1 MSATII
7 EIAYLTQ
14 NKFTVGETVTFEE
27 SQIITNL
34 QGITEGSYLDVTS
47 SYTLDKGHRQSFMDY
62 SRIVR
67 NAGERVPN
75 RRLSIIVNH
84 YTVPS
89 NDVGDVYT
97 VGSYDEER
105 FSKDVPLIGDV
116 RASDTLDFRPRVAEF
131 TATTASPFDF
141 GNRNFSSA
149 GTNPTLTMS
158 K

>member
-1 MSATII
+1 
-7 EIAYLTQ
+7 
-14 NKFTVGETVTFEE
+14 
-27 SQIITNL
+27 
-34 QGITEGSYLDVTS
+34 
-47 SYTLDKGHRQSFMDY
+47 MDY

-116 RASDTLDFRPRVAEF
+116 RASDTLDFRPRVAEN
-131 TATTASPFDF
+131 TSTTLSPFSF
-141 GNRNFSSA
+141 PRRNFSNA
-149 GTNPTLTMS
+149 GVNPTLVVTPNEAS
-158 K
+158 KIGYKFYLPRTCLLYTSPSPRDLTTSRMPSSA